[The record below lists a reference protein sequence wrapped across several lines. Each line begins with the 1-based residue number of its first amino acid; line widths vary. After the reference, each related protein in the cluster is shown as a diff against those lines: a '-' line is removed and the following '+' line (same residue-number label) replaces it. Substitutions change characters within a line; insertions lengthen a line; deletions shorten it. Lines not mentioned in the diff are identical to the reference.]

1 MKIDKDKNKEEFS
14 SLLRST
20 GRDGVDYVLED
31 LEKGGF
37 FEAPASAG
45 HHLNVAGGLCQHSI
59 NTCRAALMV
68 WEGMQ
73 KLDPSV
79 KAVKRESV
87 IIASLLHDVCKTDIY
102 KPTVKKRR
110 TPIGTWEDVQG
121 YGVTY
126 KHFPMGHGE
135 KSVIMLL
142 RLGLQ
147 LTNDEIIAIRWHMG
161 AWNLPMQSYEDK
173 QNISVA
179 YDGCPLA
186 AIIQAADALATHI
199 LETKKEES

>member
-135 KSVIMLL
+135 KSVYIISGYLYGEG
-142 RLGLQ
+142 RL
-147 LTNDEIIAIRWHMG
+147 TRDEACAIRWHMG
-161 AWNLPMQSYEDK
+161 FSGIEDK
-173 QNISVA
+173 NTIGKA
-179 YDGCPLA
+179 LEMYPLA
-186 AIIQAADALATHI
+186 FALHVADMEATYF
-199 LETKKEES
+199 LEGSNK